1 MRKSYRTISL
11 VILCVVIGVGLANI
25 VSSPA
30 AVAQQGGPA
39 ERQLFQVSAFG
50 GGEKHDV
57 PFGAYVINTT
67 SGKVWLI
74 REGGE
79 ATPVSGTLLGR

>member
-1 MRKSYRTISL
+1 MRKSYRIVSL
-11 VILCVVIGVGLANI
+11 IVLCVFIGFGLANI
-25 VSSPA
+25 MSSTTA
-30 AVAQQGGPA
+30 IAQQGGPA

-79 ATPVSGTLLGR
+79 ATPISATLIGR